1 MILKRRLTKLT
12 IGILCLC
19 LLLPLQG
26 CGGKADEIRIGINLE
41 LSGMLA
47 QYGRACQEGIL
58 LAVEEQNAQGGING
72 KKVIIKQADNRSQN
86 YDSAVCAQ
94 RLVDVED
101 CIAIIG
107 PSTSGGVKSELL
119 CDLGVPV
126 LVPSATSDTLLPEDT
141 QENHMF
147 RICYTDT
154 AQGKAMA
161 EYADKL
167 GFRSVAV
174 FTDGG
179 SDYSRGTSE
188 VFRTHFEWLGGKIIT
203 QEYYTSGDTD
213 FLAQLGKLKAEQPD
227 AIYLP
232 GFYAEAGMIIRQ
244 ARELGMDCAFLSGDS
259 FDSGALEE
267 LVGKKEY
274 LSKIYFTNHYAP
286 GENRLEAFAKLFEER
301 YGYYPGSYSA
311 LGYDTAKLLFWA
323 IEQAGEDPQAIER
336 ALEQMKSFSGVTGSF
351 FFDEAHNA
359 VKEVELNGI
368 ENGVRFAV
376 KTGEGD

>member
-1 MILKRRLTKLT
+1 MKKWLIRLLAIL
-12 IGILCLC
+12 LCGSMTF
-19 LLLPLQG
+19 PLQS
-26 CGGKADEIRIGINLE
+26 CGDNTDTIYIGINLE
-41 LSGMLA
+41 LSGTLA
-47 QYGRACQEGIL
+47 QYGRACWQGIEM
-58 LAVEEQNAQGGING
+58 ATREQNAKGGIHG
-72 KKVIIKQADNRSQN
+72 KKIVLKQADNRSQN

-94 RLVDVED
+94 RLVDLENCV
-101 CIAIIG
+101 ALIG

-126 LVPSATSDTLLPEDT
+126 IVPSATSDTLLPEGDL
-141 QENHMF
+141 ENSMF

-161 EYADKL
+161 EYAYTL
-167 GFRSVAV
+167 GYRKIAI

-188 VFRTHFEWLGGKIIT
+188 VFRNYFEWLGGTIIT
-203 QEYYTSGDTD
+203 QEYYTSGDMD
-213 FLAQLGKLKAEQPD
+213 FLAQLGKLKLEQPD

-267 LVGKKEY
+267 LVGSKEN

-286 GENRLEAFAKLFEER
+286 GDPSLETFSKAFEQQ

-311 LGYDTAKLLFWA
+311 LGYDAANLLFWA
-323 IEQAGEDPQAIER
+323 IESAGEQPQEIQR
-336 ALEQMKSFSGVTGSF
+336 ALETMSSFSGVTGRF
-351 FFDEAHNA
+351 FFDENYNA
-359 VKEVELNGI
+359 VKKVQLNGI
-368 ENGVRFAV
+368 ENGVRFSV
-376 KTGEGD
+376 KTGEEN